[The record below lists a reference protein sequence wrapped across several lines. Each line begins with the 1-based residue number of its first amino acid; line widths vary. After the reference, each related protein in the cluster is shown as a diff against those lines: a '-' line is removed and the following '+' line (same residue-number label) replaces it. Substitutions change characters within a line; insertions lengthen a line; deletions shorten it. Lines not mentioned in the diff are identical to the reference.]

1 MTKRLRITPACLLL
15 LTTSCYSFIGRYETK
30 TTAQRPFVDSAGRKY
45 WYVPIAKQ
53 AVPRRE
59 NYAAELFAC
68 KPVGATIVA
77 KNALTPMQRPGEPRS
92 VTQADATDGALVFRI
107 GFISDVHIR
116 QASVKLFN
124 DEVSRSLR
132 YVIDSFE
139 RNGYQEAFQPAV
151 FAATVSAFNNLASID
166 DKPRLIVNTG
176 DATDAGTIEEAYD
189 FASVA
194 HHLRYPMLYAIG
206 NHDDAIFG
214 NYKPRLGYT
223 KNAGPVFYPVGQR
236 QRFMRYFNGLVT
248 IGGFSDGLVPLPADY
263 DKADLDARWAALDV
277 PRETDPGIEDDKPF
291 KTTKTCVLAA
301 DGSMPNAPAGACKIK
316 TYCSGFDL
324 NGTHPADLK
333 NCQDYAGY
341 YAVVVPGDAGK
352 KVQLIALNTTRDE
365 NEWGADAT
373 LDESQRDWLKTQL
386 ATQPAPDV
394 TIIFMHHRP
403 ADVPG
408 LIAVLDETARKRSLV
423 VLSGHTHSHA
433 TEWRGHFW
441 ELNTGS
447 LEEFPQWA
455 RLVEIRLGPNGRT
468 FLNARVLKP
477 ALTLFDPTSDPPRVS
492 LPAGSPET
500 WDTLSRAEK
509 ERLAPWFEAQFAAC
523 DRIADAEATQALCK
537 QDPDRQERKGTL
549 LHDSARCGYLG
560 ALYDHL
566 FVLTSSQSVGSAS
579 VQANV
584 VLDISP

>member
-1 MTKRLRITPACLLL
+1 MRKPLCPTPVCLLL
-15 LTTSCYSFIGRYETK
+15 LATSCYSFIGRYQTK
-30 TTAQRPFVDSAGRKY
+30 TTAQRPFVDGLGRKY

-59 NYAAELFAC
+59 DYVAELFAC
-68 KPVGATIVA
+68 KPVEATIVA
-77 KNALTPMQRPGEPRS
+77 KSALAPMQRPGQPRA
-92 VTQADATDGALVFRI
+92 VTPGDASDGALVFRV
-107 GFISDVHIR
+107 GLVSDVHIR
-116 QASVKLFN
+116 QPSVKLFS
-124 DEVSRSLR
+124 DELSRSLR
-132 YVIDSFE
+132 YVVDSFE

-151 FAATVSAFNNLASID
+151 FAATVSAFNNLNSID
-166 DKPRLIVNTG
+166 DKPRLIANTG

-206 NHDDAIFG
+206 NHDDSIFG
-214 NYKPRLGYT
+214 NYKPKLGYT
-223 KNAGPVFYPVGQR
+223 KDAGPVFYPVGQR

-291 KTTKTCVLAA
+291 RTKRTCVVAE
-301 DGSMPNAPAGACKIK
+301 DGSMPNAPAGACKTK
-316 TYCSGFDL
+316 TYCGGFDL
-324 NGTHPADLK
+324 GGSSPANLK

-341 YAVVVPGDAGK
+341 YAVVLPGDNGTR
-352 KVQLIALNTTRDE
+352 VQLIALNTTRGE

-373 LDESQRDWLKTQL
+373 LDEAQRNWLQTQL
-386 ATQPAPDV
+386 ATQPTPDA
-394 TIIFMHHRP
+394 TIMLMHHRP

-408 LIAVLDETARKRSLV
+408 LIAVLDDPASRRPVV

-433 TEWRGHFW
+433 TQWHGHFW

-455 RLVEIRLGPNGRT
+455 RLVEIRRGPNGRYY
-468 FLNARVLKP
+468 LNARVLKP
-477 ALTLFDPTSDPPRVS
+477 ALTVLGPTSDCAQYD
-492 LPAGSPET
+492 LPAISPES

-509 ERLAPWFEAQFAAC
+509 ERLVPWFEAQFAAC
-523 DRIADAEATQALCK
+523 DRIAEADAPLCQ
-537 QDPDRQERKGTL
+537 QDPDNQERNGTL
-549 LHDSARCGYLG
+549 LYDSARCGYLG

-566 FVLTSSQSVGSAS
+566 LVLTSSQRGGSAS

-584 VLDISP
+584 VLDLSP

>member
-1 MTKRLRITPACLLL
+1 MKKRSRVSLACLLL
-15 LTTSCYSFIGRYETK
+15 LATSCYSFIGRYETK
-30 TTAQRPFVDSAGRKY
+30 TTGQNPFVDDHGRKY

-59 NYAAELFAC
+59 KYAAELFAC
-68 KPVGATIVA
+68 KPVEATIMA
-77 KNALTPMQRPGEPRS
+77 KSTLTPMQRPETLHS
-92 VTQADATDGALVFRI
+92 VSMADATEGALVFRV

-151 FAATVSAFNNLASID
+151 FAATLSAFNNLEGVEN
-166 DKPRLIVNTG
+166 KPRLIVNAG

-194 HHLRYPMLYAIG
+194 HHLRYPMLYALG

-214 NYKPRLGYT
+214 NYKAKLGYT
-223 KNAGPVFYPVGQR
+223 KNAGPVFYPIGQR
-236 QRFMRYFNGLVT
+236 QRFMRYFNGLEM
-248 IGGFSDGLVPLPADY
+248 IGGFSEGLVPLPADY

-277 PRETDPGIEDDKPF
+277 PREMDRDIEDEKPF
-291 KTTKTCVLAA
+291 KTKPTCLLAE
-301 DGSMPNAPAGACKIK
+301 DGSMPNAPAGTCKIR

-324 NGTHPADLK
+324 NGRIPADLK
-333 NCQDYAGY
+333 NCQDYTGY
-341 YAVVVPGDAGK
+341 YAAVVPGDDGK
-352 KVQLIALNTTRDE
+352 TVQLIALNTTHGE
-365 NEWGADAT
+365 NEWGAEAT
-373 LDESQRDWLKTQL
+373 FDELQRSWLKSQL
-386 ATQPAPDV
+386 ETQPAPDV
-394 TIIFMHHRP
+394 TIVFMHHRP

-408 LIAVLDETARKRSLV
+408 LVAVLDGTARKRPMV

-455 RLVEIRLGPNGRT
+455 RLVEIRRGLNGRYYV
-468 FLNARVLKP
+468 NARVLKP
-477 ALTLFDPTSDPPRVS
+477 ALTLFDSTSDPAKYGLS
-492 LPAGSPET
+492 TASPEA

-509 ERLAPWFEAQFAAC
+509 ERLVPWFEAQFAAC
-523 DRIADAEATQALCK
+523 DRIAEADATQTLCK
-537 QDPDRQERKGTL
+537 QDPDGKERSGTL

-560 ALYDHL
+560 ALYDHVL
-566 FVLTSSQSVGSAS
+566 VLTSSQRGDTARA
-579 VQANV
+579 QANV

>member
-1 MTKRLRITPACLLL
+1 MEKRLRLTPACLLL
-15 LTTSCYSFIGRYETK
+15 LATSCYSFIGRYEKK
-30 TTAQRPFVDSAGRKY
+30 TTAQTPDVDNLGRKY
-45 WYVPIAKQ
+45 WYVSIAKQ

-68 KPVGATIVA
+68 KPAQATIIA
-77 KNALTPMQRPGEPRS
+77 KNTLAPMQRPGEPRN
-92 VTQADATDGALVFRI
+92 VTPSDATDGVLVFRV

-116 QASVKLFN
+116 QASVKLFSK
-124 DEVSRSLR
+124 DLSRELR
-132 YVIDSFE
+132 YVVDSFE

-151 FAATVSAFNNLASID
+151 FAATISAFNNLDSVEN
-166 DKPRLIVNTG
+166 KPRLIVNTG

-214 NYKPRLGYT
+214 NYKPKLGYT

-236 QRFMRYFNGLVT
+236 QRFMRYFNGLET

-277 PRETDPGIEDDKPF
+277 PRETNPGIEDDKPF

-324 NGTHPADLK
+324 NGTKPADLK

-341 YAVVVPGDAGK
+341 YAVVVPGDDGK
-352 KVQLIALNTTRDE
+352 KVQLIALNTTHGED
-365 NEWGADAT
+365 EWGADAT
-373 LDESQRDWLKTQL
+373 FDETQRNWLSTQL
-386 ATQPAPDV
+386 ATQPPPDV

-403 ADVPG
+403 ANVPG
-408 LIAVLDETARKRSLV
+408 LIAVLDDTASKRPLV

-455 RLVEIRLGPNGRT
+455 RLVEIRRGPNGRYY
-468 FLNARVLKP
+468 LNARVLKP
-477 ALTLFDPTSDPPRVS
+477 ALTLLDPTSDPAKCG
-492 LPAGSPET
+492 LPAGSPEA

-509 ERLAPWFEAQFAAC
+509 ERLVPWFEAQFAAC
-523 DRIADAEATQALCK
+523 DGIAEAGATQTLCK
-537 QDPDRQERKGTL
+537 QDPESKERSGTL

-560 ALYDHL
+560 ALYDHVM
-566 FVLTSSQSVGSAS
+566 VLTSSQSGGSAS

-584 VLDISP
+584 VVDISP